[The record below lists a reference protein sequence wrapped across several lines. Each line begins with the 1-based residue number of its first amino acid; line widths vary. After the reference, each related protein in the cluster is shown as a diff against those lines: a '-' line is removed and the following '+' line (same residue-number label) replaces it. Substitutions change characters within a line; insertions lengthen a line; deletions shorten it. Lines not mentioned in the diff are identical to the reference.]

1 MKLLSFCAFLLT
13 FFLVACEQ
21 QSSTS
26 QQAIYFWKTH
36 LRLSEAQEAFLQQ
49 HQISKIY
56 VRYCDVGLLKN
67 APEPIAP
74 IQIDTMGLAGKT
86 VVPVIYLKN
95 EVFVEVPNK
104 QYLKTLAQNLS
115 AYIKQINAH
124 YHLQTAEV
132 QIDCDWTLST
142 RYAYFD
148 FLKYFKEALPK
159 QLLSA
164 TIRLHQVKYFKDTGV
179 PPVDYGVL
187 MYYNMG
193 KITAT
198 GSNSIYD
205 RDTAHRYLKS
215 LKKYPL
221 PLNVALP
228 MFSWGVHSS
237 KGQVLHLVN
246 GLTTSKVQELAGLLP
261 TAEPNVYEVKEQTY
275 YQGRLWEVGDL
286 IKIEEVSEAQR
297 EEMQADLLRNLAA
310 PPKEIIL
317 FDLND

>member
-1 MKLLSFCAFLLT
+1 MKIFSLYAFLLT

-21 QSSTS
+21 QFSTS

-56 VRYCDVGLLKN
+56 VRYCDVGLLNN
-67 APEPIAP
+67 APVPIAP

-86 VVPVIYLKN
+86 LVPVIYLKN

-104 QYLKTLAQNLS
+104 QYLKTLAQHLS

-148 FLKYFKEALPK
+148 FLKYFKEALPE

-215 LKKYPL
+215 VKKYPL

-297 EEMQADLLRNLAA
+297 EEMRADLLKNLAA